1 MQMSIPSGAIV
12 PLFLVSFVLF
22 GVQYYR
28 LGHDRR
34 LMNPQFGMMLGAIL
48 LMLAVVFL
56 TGPLFSWVFF
66 LLGLFWLG
74 LSIYLLRKLP
84 PARI

>member
-1 MQMSIPSGAIV
+1 MRIPSGVIV
-12 PLFLVSFVLF
+12 PLFLASFVLF

-28 LGHDRR
+28 LNHDRR
-34 LMNPQFGMMLGAIL
+34 LMNLQFGMMLGAIV
-48 LMLAVVFL
+48 LMLTVVFFR
-56 TGPLFSWVFF
+56 GALFSWVLF
-66 LLGLFWLG
+66 LLGLLWIG